1 MKLNSKQQ
9 ELVKEMAQDMKPSV
23 DKIEALVDKIEASV
37 MTTKNH
43 YGRYMELLS
52 HFKDSVAKQV
62 ICLAMIECGGN
73 AQGIRDA
80 YKLTEGSV

>member
-1 MKLNSKQQ
+1 MIKLTDKQQ
-9 ELVKEMAQDMKPSV
+9 ELVKEMAVDMKPS
-23 DKIEALVDKIEASV
+23 VDKIEASV